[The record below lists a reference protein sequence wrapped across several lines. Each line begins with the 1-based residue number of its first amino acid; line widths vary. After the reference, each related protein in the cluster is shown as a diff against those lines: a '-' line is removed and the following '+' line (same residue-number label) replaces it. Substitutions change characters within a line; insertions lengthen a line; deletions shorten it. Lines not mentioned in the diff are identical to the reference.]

1 VKGGAWWV
9 HPSLVGRK
17 MQYDKTRAT
26 WGARKIIAT
35 SLFSFCHLRAAL
47 AYPAPKPR

>member
-1 VKGGAWWV
+1 MVGS
-9 HPSLVGRK
+9 SLAVDRK

-47 AYPAPKPR
+47 AYPAPEPR